1 MGPDALPTEPSEPPT
16 SEVTRT
22 ETAPATVAAVDLGS
36 NSFHLV
42 VARLDEGRLHVVD
55 RLRERVRL
63 ADGLDVRRNLTAE
76 AAERA
81 LACLTRFGQRVRE
94 LPPGAVRAAGTN
106 TLRQAKNRVSF
117 LARARQALGHPIE
130 VIAGREEA
138 RLIYLGVAH
147 SVPADGGRRLVVDI
161 GGGSTECALG
171 EGFDT
176 IATESLFI
184 GSVGVSQRFFPN
196 GVIRRDDFR
205 KAELA
210 AMLELR
216 SFERRFRGLGWQA
229 CYGSSGTVLAI
240 AEILGADGS
249 GESGIT
255 RKGLKKLRGLLCD
268 KGSVEKLDLPGLDPE
283 RAAVLPGGLAIL
295 MAVFKRLEIETM
307 NAASGALREGLLY
320 DLLGRI
326 QHEDVRERTI
336 RWLAERNGVDLE
348 HAARVERTAI
358 TCLNQVASPWG
369 IDRAEASQYL
379 TWAARLHEIGL
390 EISHTGYQRHG
401 AYILENADMPG
412 FSKHEQTLLSV
423 IVQTHRRK
431 LRLED
436 FDKVPEEKR
445 ELILRSS
452 LVFRIACCLKRSRS
466 TESLPEFGLYVKK
479 STLTLSFPKN
489 WLESNPLTRADLEE
503 EKERLH
509 AVGIELEIV
518 AD

>member
-1 MGPDALPTEPSEPPT
+1 
-16 SEVTRT
+16 
-22 ETAPATVAAVDLGS
+22 
-36 NSFHLV
+36 
-42 VARLDEGRLHVVD
+42 
-55 RLRERVRL
+55 
-63 ADGLDVRRNLTAE
+63 
-76 AAERA
+76 
-81 LACLTRFGQRVRE
+81 VRE
-94 LPPGAVRAAGTN
+94 LPAGAVRAAGTN
-106 TLRQAKNRVSF
+106 TLRQAKNRTSF

-138 RLIYLGVAH
+138 RLIYLGVSH
-147 SVPADGGRRLVVDI
+147 SVPNDEGRRLVIDV

-171 EGFDT
+171 EGFDAV
-176 IATESLFI
+176 ATESLFI
-184 GSVGVSQRFFPN
+184 GSVGFSMRYFPN

-205 KAELA
+205 QAELA
-210 AMLELR
+210 AMVELS

-240 AEILGADGS
+240 AELLGEG
-249 GESGIT
+249 GIT
-255 RKGLKKLRGLLCD
+255 RKGLKKLRATLCE
-268 KGSVEKLDLPGLDPE
+268 KGSVDKLDLPGLDAE

-307 NAASGALREGLLY
+307 SPASGALREGLLY

-358 TCLNQVASPWG
+358 YCLNQVATAWG
-369 IDRAEASQYL
+369 IERSEANRYL
-379 TWAARLHEIGL
+379 TWASRLHEIGL

-436 FDKVPEEKR
+436 FIKVPEEKR
-445 ELILRSS
+445 DFTLRTS
-452 LVFRIACCLKRSRS
+452 LVFRLACCLNRSRS
-466 TESLPEFGLYVKK
+466 TEPLPEFGLDAKK
-479 STLTLSFPKN
+479 STITLRFPKN
-489 WLESNPLTRADLEE
+489 WLDTNPLTLADLEE
-503 EKERLH
+503 EKQRLK
-509 AVGIELEIV
+509 AVDVELAI
-518 AD
+518 ASD

>member
-1 MGPDALPTEPSEPPT
+1 MADSETVSSERSEPPA
-16 SEVTRT
+16 SSVTRT
-22 ETAPATVAAVDLGS
+22 QPAPATVAAVDLGS

-42 VARLDEGRLHVVD
+42 VARLDEGRVHVLD

-63 ADGLDVRRNLTAE
+63 ADGLDSRNHLTSE
-76 AAERA
+76 AMERA

-94 LPPGAVRAAGTN
+94 LPPEAVRAAGTN

-117 LARARQALGHPIE
+117 LSRARQALGHPIE

-147 SVPADGGRRLVVDI
+147 SVPNDDGRRLVVDI

-171 EGFDT
+171 EGFET

-184 GSVGVSQRFFPN
+184 GCVSFSRRYFPN

-205 KAELA
+205 RAELA
-210 AMLELR
+210 AMQELS
-216 SFERRFRGLGWQA
+216 SFERRYRGLGWQA

-240 AEILGADGS
+240 AELV
-249 GESGIT
+249 GEGGIT
-255 RKGLKKLRGLLCD
+255 RKGLKKLRATLCE

-283 RAAVLPGGLAIL
+283 RATVLPGGLAIL

-307 NAASGALREGLLY
+307 SPASGALREGLLY

-348 HAARVERTAI
+348 HAARVERTAVY
-358 TCLNQVASPWG
+358 CLNQIATAWG
-369 IDRAEASQYL
+369 LERSEAGQYL
-379 TWAARLHEIGL
+379 SWAARLHEIGL

-431 LRLED
+431 VRLDD
-436 FDKVPEEKR
+436 FAKVPEERR
-445 ELILRSS
+445 EFVLRTS
-452 LVFRIACCLKRSRS
+452 LVFRIACCLNRSRS
-466 TESLPEFGLYVKK
+466 TEPLPEFGLDAKK
-479 STLTLSFPKN
+479 STLTLRFPKN
-489 WLESNPLTRADLEE
+489 WFDANPLTLADLVE
-503 EKERLH
+503 EKERLS
-509 AVGIELEIV
+509 AVGVTLEIA